1 MTLVLNCFKIEKQQE
16 ATMKSNEQ
24 FIAESRKSF
33 AEEYQSQSRRPER
46 PVPVFQG
53 TKRYQEAEEEE

>member
-1 MTLVLNCFKIEKQQE
+1 
-16 ATMKSNEQ
+16 MKSNEQ
-24 FIAESRKSF
+24 CIAESRKSF

-53 TKRYQEAEEEE
+53 TNRYQEAEEEE

>member
-1 MTLVLNCFKIEKQQE
+1 
-16 ATMKSNEQ
+16 MKSNEQ
-24 FIAESRKSF
+24 FTAEKIKSLAKGNQVQF
-33 AEEYQSQSRRPER
+33 CRPER

>member
-1 MTLVLNCFKIEKQQE
+1 
-16 ATMKSNEQ
+16 MKSNEQ
-24 FIAESRKSF
+24 CIAESRKSF
-33 AEEYQSQSRRPER
+33 AEGYESQSRRPER